1 MNWGNKILIAFIV
14 FGTGMTFL
22 VIRSMQT
29 NFDLVEKDYY
39 KKEIGYQ
46 EIIDGTKRANALT
59 STAEFSKHEN
69 VIRLKLPP
77 EMKNKTVTGEIWF
90 YCAYDEKKDKK
101 IELKVTADG
110 LQEFQQNIIS
120 PGNYTVKINWTAGGK
135 NYYAEKPLTV
145 F

>member
-1 MNWGNKILIAFIV
+1 
-14 FGTGMTFL
+14 MTFL